1 MDFGTI
7 LSDAIRAAV
16 GVSAAA
22 YALAAVGLNLQYG
35 YTGLLNFGQVGFLF
49 VGAYGTAIAVDRG
62 APLPVGFLVGVAAA
76 VGLGLLLGLP
86 TLRLRAEY
94 LAIVTIAVAEILR
107 LVASARV
114 LEGFTGGVLGIQGF
128 ANAFFDWNPYPVDR
142 YVIAGDVAFDQRT
155 LWVITV
161 GWALVLLSTLFV
173 YLLVRS
179 PWGRVLKA
187 IRENEDTARSL
198 GKNVFG
204 AKLQSLVIGGVIGA
218 LAGILLAVDFQYTNP
233 DYWQSALT
241 FFVYTVLI
249 LGGVG
254 TVLGPIVG
262 SMLFWFVLQF
272 LDSFLNQAVLHT
284 DLGEVLDAT
293 DVGPIRFALVGL
305 ALILL
310 IVFRPQGIFGNRE
323 EALIGEQ

>member
-1 MDFGTI
+1 M
-7 LSDAIRAAV
+7 
-16 GVSAAA
+16 
-22 YALAAVGLNLQYG
+22 
-35 YTGLLNFGQVGFLF
+35 
-49 VGAYGTAIAVDRG
+49 
-62 APLPVGFLVGVAAA
+62 
-76 VGLGLLLGLP
+76 
-86 TLRLRAEY
+86 
-94 LAIVTIAVAEILR
+94 
-107 LVASARV
+107 
-114 LEGFTGGVLGIQGF
+114 
-128 ANAFFDWNPYPVDR
+128 
-142 YVIAGDVAFDQRT
+142 
-155 LWVITV
+155 
-161 GWALVLLSTLFV
+161 

-187 IRENEDTARSL
+187 IRENEDTAWSL

-262 SMLFWFVLQF
+262 SMLFWFVLQI

-305 ALILL
+305 ALIVL

-323 EALIGEQ
+323 EALIDEQ

>member
-1 MDFGTI
+1 
-7 LSDAIRAAV
+7 
-16 GVSAAA
+16 
-22 YALAAVGLNLQYG
+22 
-35 YTGLLNFGQVGFLF
+35 
-49 VGAYGTAIAVDRG
+49 
-62 APLPVGFLVGVAAA
+62 
-76 VGLGLLLGLP
+76 
-86 TLRLRAEY
+86 
-94 LAIVTIAVAEILR
+94 
-107 LVASARV
+107 
-114 LEGFTGGVLGIQGF
+114 
-128 ANAFFDWNPYPVDR
+128 VDR
-142 YVIAGDVAFDQRT
+142 YVIVGDVAFDQRT

-161 GWALVLLSTLFV
+161 GWVLVLLSTLFV

-284 DLGEVLDAT
+284 DLGTVLDST

-323 EALIGEQ
+323 EALIDDE